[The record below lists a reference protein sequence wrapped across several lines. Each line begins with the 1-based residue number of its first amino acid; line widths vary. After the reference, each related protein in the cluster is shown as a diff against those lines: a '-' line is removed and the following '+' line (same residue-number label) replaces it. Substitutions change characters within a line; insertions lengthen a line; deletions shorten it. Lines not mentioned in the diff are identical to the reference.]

1 MLWIEGNEKE
11 QISDMVYINKEI
23 KLDLQNEQRA
33 MYPTGS
39 CKE

>member
-23 KLDLQNEQRA
+23 KLDLQNE
-33 MYPTGS
+33 
-39 CKE
+39 